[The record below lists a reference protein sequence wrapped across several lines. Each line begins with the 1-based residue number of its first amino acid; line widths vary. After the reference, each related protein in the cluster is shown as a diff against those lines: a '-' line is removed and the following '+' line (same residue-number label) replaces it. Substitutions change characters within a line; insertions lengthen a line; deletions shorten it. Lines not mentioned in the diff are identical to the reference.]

1 MNSLRW
7 WSVLLLALALGAGAG
22 WLVQWQMA
30 AQLREEIVLLRDDQ
44 RDLARLRADHRRLV
58 AAQVSEAELARLR
71 ADRAA
76 VVRLRGEIENL
87 QARAEQKERALARA
101 ALPLIAASEWKNAG
115 RATPAATVETLL
127 WAESRRDI
135 DALAAMVAF
144 DASLRPMV
152 DRFFAVLPESRRAAA
167 GSVEHLVAEFIAKDT
182 PPSAMR
188 IAEEKTV
195 ETDGATLVV
204 QLKNQVG
211 VVFEVPMTL
220 QRRDDGWRLA
230 VPPEAVQKI
239 ANAVGNEIGATR

>member
-1 MNSLRW
+1 MSALRW
-7 WSVLLLALALGAGAG
+7 LSAALLALALVVGAAW
-22 WLVQWQMA
+22 WLRRQSA
-30 AQLREEIVLLRDDQ
+30 AELRGEIALLQDEHRE
-44 RDLARLRADHRRLV
+44 LAQVKADHRRLV

-87 QARAEQKERALARA
+87 RAGAEQKERALARA

-152 DRFFAVLPESRRAAA
+152 DRFFAVLPESRRTAA